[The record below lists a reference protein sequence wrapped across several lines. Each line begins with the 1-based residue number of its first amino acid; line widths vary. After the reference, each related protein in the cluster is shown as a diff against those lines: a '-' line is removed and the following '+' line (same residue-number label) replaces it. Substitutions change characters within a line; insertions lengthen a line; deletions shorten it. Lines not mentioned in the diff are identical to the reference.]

1 MSWGIVATAG
11 ASLLSGMMGADAA
24 ESAADTQAQSA
35 REAAKLQK
43 EMFDKQIELQ
53 EPFRQGGLAAQNRL
67 MTLLGLGGPQRRAVN
82 TSTSTSTRGGNFT
95 PSSRMSASG
104 PRPMLQPGPDGVY
117 SADQA
122 ALRAQLLPQFT
133 GGGERTVSG
142 ITWTP
147 GGATDWDGTGTPPWD
162 SSSAPSGYG
171 GTDNSGAPVVDE
183 VGLRAAIQQAQ
194 QGGQP
199 DTDEIAQG
207 LGDPSDPEY
216 GSLMRDYAEPDPTLN
231 MRDFSMAD
239 FEQDPGYAF
248 RMEQGR
254 QALERGAAAR
264 GGLYSGAAGRE
275 LMELGQGLGSQEYG
289 AAFNRFQTNRANR
302 VNDYTGRYNRFQTN
316 RANKLNPL
324 QSIMGAGQSSA
335 NQIGSAAQN
344 YGAAASNL
352 ITGEGNARASGI
364 MGGASALANGLTGGF
379 NNYQSNRM
387 MERLFDRLPNNASG
401 YAPSRGF
408 GVNDGFFG
416 GTRGSG
422 D

>member
-1 MSWGIVATAG
+1 MRDFDPTASEFVSSG
-11 ASLLSGMMGADAA
+11 YLARSTRRYDPVSILSIAVPAVTGMMGADAA

-82 TSTSTSTRGGNFT
+82 TSTSPRGGNFT

-117 SADQA
+117 SADPE

-133 GGGERTVSG
+133 KPQKSSYMDESRGGMVEYDIGST
-142 ITWTP
+142 
-147 GGATDWDGTGTPPWD
+147 
-162 SSSAPSGYG
+162 
-171 GTDNSGAPVVDE
+171 VDE
-183 VGLRAAIQQAQ
+183 DGLKAAIQQAQ
-194 QGGQP
+194 QGQP
-199 DTDEIAQG
+199 WQPGMDDAAQG
-207 LGDPSDPEY
+207 LGDHSDPEY

-254 QALERGAAAR
+254 QALERGAAAK
-264 GGLYSGAAGRE
+264 GGLYSGGAAKE
-275 LMELGQGLGSQEYG
+275 LLEYGQGLGSQEYG
-289 AAFNRFQTNRANR
+289 AAFNRFQTNRANK

-335 NQIGSAAQN
+335 NQIGNAAAN
-344 YGAAASNL
+344 YGTAASNL

-364 MGGASALANGLTGGF
+364 MGGANAMASGLTGGF
-379 NNYQSNRM
+379 NNYQNNRM
-387 MERLFDRLPNNASG
+387 MERLMPNNASG
-401 YAPSRGF
+401 YAPPPAISYEPWQTTGNGMPTF
-408 GVNDGFFG
+408 
-416 GTRGSG
+416 
-422 D
+422 